1 MQFAELLCS
10 CTKYFCVESISLN
23 LFSFDAV
30 LLRLMGVE
38 LNATHHLFSRFY
50 SCMAF
55 ESEFWFLHSFLVNN
69 FVFSSIVHG
78 RHLDEN
84 FQNWIKK
91 LGGVFFLSI
100 FILPNTRYEAHVY
113 WLLGPLFPC
122 TDVEIWR
129 FLKTQHFFS
138 SLFLRFVCICT
149 VCVPHH
155 ADVPHLVL
163 TYTQSWQNDSV
174 KKTEMSG
181 KMHCF
186 AVHWLHL

>member
-91 LGGVFFLSI
+91 KLGGVFFLSI

-113 WLLGPLFPC
+113 WLLGLLFPC

-129 FLKTQHFFS
+129 FLKTQHFFFFPFS
-138 SLFLRFVCICT
+138 PLCMYMFGMCTASCRCTTPCTHLHSELTKRFSKENWNV
-149 VCVPHH
+149 
-155 ADVPHLVL
+155 
-163 TYTQSWQNDSV
+163 W
-174 KKTEMSG
+174 
-181 KMHCF
+181 
-186 AVHWLHL
+186 